1 MNMKNSNKIL
11 LTLALVFVSVFAN
24 AQDQETRDLDKF
36 YEISVAEG
44 IELIAR
50 KGSENKIELEV
61 DYVDLEDVLTEV
73 RGGSLRVHMDRGNYR
88 RKRVRAVL
96 TYTEELEEIKVSTG
110 AEAVFED
117 KITTRSLEVITSTSG
132 YAEIKSID
140 VERLEM
146 KASTSGR
153 IDVEGS
159 TDDLKAGASTGG
171 TIYAYD
177 VEAKEVWAKANT
189 GADVRVNAEDF
200 LTASAGTGGSV
211 KYRGR
216 PRTDVSTNTGGSV
229 RRAN

>member
-1 MNMKNSNKIL
+1 MKNSNKIL
-11 LTLALVFVSVFAN
+11 MTLAMVFASVFAY

-36 YEISVAEG
+36 YEISVSEG

-61 DYVDLEDVLTEV
+61 DYVDIDRVLTEV

-88 RKRVRAVL
+88 RKRVKAIL

-110 AEAVFED
+110 AEAIFED
-117 KITTRSLEVITSTSG
+117 KITAKSLEVTTSTSG
-132 YAEIKSID
+132 YVEIKSIAVD
-140 VERLEM
+140 RLEM
-146 KASTSGR
+146 RATTSGR
-153 IDVEGS
+153 IDIEG
-159 TDDLKAGASTGG
+159 TAEDLKAGASTGG

-177 VEAKEVWAKANT
+177 VDAKDVRARANT

-211 KYRGR
+211 KYKGR

-229 RRAN
+229 RRSN